1 MSLFKIISVS
11 EASSTLIEDPEFH
24 PSLLL
29 PGTEKY
35 LTVVYTT
42 NGYILQVKNF
52 TGVIPALNNY
62 VIQIQP
68 KVKISDITYL
78 LLKSNL
84 LNHSLATPYNS
95 NVPYQIADEN
105 IGSFVESLVKEFL
118 KQIDKIHTLGKLRTD
133 LIATLNSSSIKGKVD
148 ISKTLQ
154 DYSRSYSL
162 KIRQT
167 IVQQSSNTP
176 ENRLLAYCLRYIL
189 NLPLKFISTKEI
201 ASRLIYFSPLDKRGT
216 VEPSDIFEVRRALEH
231 GKIPTQRLY
240 YVPALNLALAI
251 LEGTGI
257 TIGET
262 EEIIFK
268 PMIVNTADMFEKYIR
283 NTFHSALIS
292 TGVSVFDGRS
302 LPAKEFYSG
311 GSTTIKLKPDII
323 FISGGREILVLDV
336 KYKTQVQ
343 ESDHYQMWAYLEGF
357 DLLCSVIVS
366 IVSSSTDQMI
376 EEYTRNNRRVI
387 IFKFDLTQIKKSE
400 NNLIDLIATLL
411 EVRLIK

>member
-1 MSLFKIISVS
+1 MALFKIISVS
-11 EASSTLIEDPEFH
+11 EASATLVEDPEFH
-24 PSLLL
+24 PTLLL

-35 LTVVYTT
+35 LTVIYNS

-52 TGVIPALNNY
+52 TGIIPARNNY

-84 LNHSLATPYNS
+84 LNHSLATSYNS

-105 IGSFVESLVKEFL
+105 IGSFVESLIKEFL
-118 KQIDKIHTLGKLRTD
+118 RQIDRIHALGKLRKD
-133 LIATLNSSSIKGKVD
+133 LVTTSNSSSIKGKVD
-148 ISKTLQ
+148 ISKTIQ
-154 DYSRSYSL
+154 EYSRSYGL
-162 KIRQT
+162 KVSQT
-167 IVQQSSNTP
+167 IVEQSFNTT

-189 NLPLKFISTKEI
+189 DLPLKFIPTKEI
-201 ASRLIYFSPLDKRGT
+201 AKRLIYFSPLDKKGT
-216 VEPSDIFEVRRALEH
+216 IESSDIFEVRRALEH

-240 YVPALNLALAI
+240 YIPALNLALAI
-251 LEGTGI
+251 LEGAGI
-257 TIGET
+257 TIRER

-283 NTFHSALIS
+283 NTFHSALNS

-311 GSTTIKLKPDII
+311 GSKTIRLKPDII
-323 FISGGREILVLDV
+323 FISGGREILILDV
-336 KYKTQVQ
+336 KYKTEVK

-357 DLLCSVIVS
+357 DLLCSIIVS
-366 IVSSSTDQMI
+366 TASSSTDQMI
-376 EEYTRNNRRVI
+376 EEYSRNNRKVI

-400 NNLIDLIATLL
+400 GNLIDLIATLL
-411 EVRLIK
+411 KVRLIK